1 MNSMFSK
8 TKTPSELTNSNMLE
22 RITLLENNM
31 QHMQQLIQNNQFLIQ
46 KVTYLENALNE
57 SHQKLERRITD
68 YTDVWHPMMTANIVR
83 VKEELVDTVNASVK
97 SCLDNV
103 IESEVK
109 SIVKSIVQSETQT
122 IIDNLQTLQTKFDDT
137 NIEGHTIIGYNDR
150 VPAFIHIG
158 YKSVFG
164 DYNHNDDLGLQLYR
178 MTSQINSNNIIMTL
192 KSIKQLHN
200 IFNFTTCDLHH
211 IYDLMFFDDNRN
223 DKSLRATER
232 CECKKFG
239 IENRWYNKT
248 NAQYLLSI
256 LDELKIKIVF
266 QGSESYNQM
275 PLRRYIL

>member
-1 MNSMFSK
+1 MFSK

>member
-1 MNSMFSK
+1 MFSK

-46 KVTYLENALNE
+46 KVAYLENALNE

-83 VKEELVDTVNASVK
+83 IKEELVDTVNASVK
-97 SCLDNV
+97 SSLDNV

-109 SIVKSIVQSETQT
+109 SIVQSEVKSETQT
-122 IIDNLQTLQTKFDDT
+122 IVDKLQTLQTKFNDT
-137 NIEGHTIIGYNDR
+137 NIEGHTIIGYNDDR

-158 YKSVFG
+158 YKSIPG
-164 DYNHNDDLGLQLYR
+164 DYMHCDDLGLQLNR
-178 MTSQINSNNIIMTL
+178 ISRQINTNCLIMTL

-200 IFNFTTCDLHH
+200 IFNFTTCDLDGFYNLAL
-211 IYDLMFFDDNRN
+211 IDDNRN
-223 DKSLRATER
+223 DISLRATER
-232 CECKKFG
+232 CECKKFYIG
-239 IENRWYNKT
+239 STLYNKT